1 MEEMPPAVALSFRTA
16 NSTCDNSMEIAC
28 LKLITET
35 AGLLPNP
42 MDAAATGLSPEV
54 EQSEVVA
61 MEEGGDGDDLDVRRA
76 VGSFHEDLVSME
88 RKFLGGI
95 ACSAATSIGGSSRSI
110 NSTADELLDMDLPSE
125 TCTPTALE
133 VEKSGEILNGRPA
146 FEFGVNALTVSMVDS
161 DFIIPV
167 TPIVELATQEDQQSQ
182 ASSSSSSSKRSV
194 FLVDY
199 LPFWGQVS
207 ICGRRPEME
216 DAVVAV
222 PYFYEIPL
230 WLLIGNQD
238 IDGLDSSLIRL
249 PAHFFGVYDGH
260 GGSQVADYCRERIHH
275 VLIEQLRNCARD
287 LRSNTCDDWKKQ
299 WERAFINCFQQVDD
313 EVGGKVTEGN
323 LGSSDDKSKD
333 ENFSDTPLIP
343 IAPETVGST
352 AVVAVICSSHI
363 IIANCGDSRAV
374 LCRGKQPV
382 PLSVDH
388 KPNREDEYARIEAQ
402 GGKVIHWNGYRVFG
416 VLAMSRSIGDH
427 YLKPWII
434 PVPEVT
440 IVPRCR
446 EDECLI
452 LASDGLWDVMSN
464 EEVCDIARRRI
475 LLWHKKNGIVSSPV
489 NHRGEEAD
497 PAAQAAADFLSK
509 LAIQKGSKDN
519 ITVIVVDL
527 KAQRKFKTKS

>member
-182 ASSSSSSSKRSV
+182 ASSSSSKRSV

-260 GGSQVADYCRERIHH
+260 GGSQV
-275 VLIEQLRNCARD
+275 Q
-287 LRSNTCDDWKKQ
+287 
-299 WERAFINCFQQVDD
+299 
-313 EVGGKVTEGN
+313 
-323 LGSSDDKSKD
+323 
-333 ENFSDTPLIP
+333 NF
-343 IAPETVGST
+343 
-352 AVVAVICSSHI
+352 
-363 IIANCGDSRAV
+363 
-374 LCRGKQPV
+374 
-382 PLSVDH
+382 
-388 KPNREDEYARIEAQ
+388 
-402 GGKVIHWNGYRVFG
+402 
-416 VLAMSRSIGDH
+416 LA
-427 YLKPWII
+427 II
-434 PVPEVT
+434 P
-440 IVPRCR
+440 
-446 EDECLI
+446 
-452 LASDGLWDVMSN
+452 N
-464 EEVCDIARRRI
+464 H
-475 LLWHKKNGIVSSPV
+475 LL
-489 NHRGEEAD
+489 
-497 PAAQAAADFLSK
+497 LC
-509 LAIQKGSKDN
+509 
-519 ITVIVVDL
+519 
-527 KAQRKFKTKS
+527 